1 MRVVVIGGYGNFG
14 ARMCRGLA
22 GHPGMEVI
30 AAGRNP
36 DDAQGAFADLPVKHA
51 RLDRSASDFPA
62 ALKRLAPDLV
72 IHCAGPFQSQDYRVA
87 RAALSAGSHY
97 FDLADARQFVARFG
111 QNLQSAARS
120 AQRLAI
126 SGASSVPALSSAVI
140 ASLRSRLAQI
150 DEIQI
155 ASAPGQRTPRGQAT
169 LAAVLSYAG
178 RPVKWVSGGAWRD
191 AWGWQELKRLRFYG
205 LGPRWAAACDV
216 PDLELFPRIYPGVRT
231 VEFRAAL
238 ELGVQQSAM
247 WLAASLRRHGVQVPL
262 ERWAKPLGWIASC
275 MNGFGGQL
283 TGMLVSILGRRA
295 DGSPARAEWHLT
307 ADAMHGPEIPCM
319 PAILLA
325 RKLANGGI
333 AQRGAFAC
341 TGFLELAEFERE
353 FARWRITTVV
363 REQSAD

>member
-14 ARMCRGLA
+14 VRVCRGLA
-22 GHPGMEVI
+22 SSGMEVI

-36 DDAQGAFADLPVKHA
+36 DEGEEAFGDLPVKHA
-51 RLDRSASDFPA
+51 RLDRSAAEFPV

-87 RAALSAGSHY
+87 RAALAAGSHY
-97 FDLADARQFVARFG
+97 FDLADGRQFVARFA
-111 QNLQSAARS
+111 QNVQSAARS
-120 AQRLAI
+120 AGRLAV

-140 ASLRSRLAQI
+140 ASLTGRLANI
-150 DEIQI
+150 EEIQI
-155 ASAPGQRTPRGQAT
+155 AIAPGQRMPRGQAT
-169 LAAVLSYAG
+169 LAAVFSYAG
-178 RPVKWVSGGAWRD
+178 RPFKWVSGGTWRD

-205 LGPRWAAACDV
+205 LGARWAAACDV
-216 PDLELFPRIYPGVRT
+216 PDLELFPRLYPGVRT

-238 ELGVQQSAM
+238 ELGVQQTAL

-262 ERWAKPLGWIASC
+262 ERWARPLGWAASC
-275 MNGFGGQL
+275 MNVFGGGL
-283 TGMLVSILGRRA
+283 AGMLVSVLGRRA
-295 DGSPARAEWHLT
+295 DGTRARAEWHLT
-307 ADAMHGPEIPCM
+307 ADALHGPEIPCM

-341 TGFLELAEFERE
+341 TGFLALSEFERE

-363 REQSAD
+363 REQSA

>member
-1 MRVVVIGGYGNFG
+1 MRVVVIGGYGNSG
-14 ARMCRGLA
+14 ARVCRGLA
-22 GHPGMEVI
+22 ASGMEVI

-36 DDAQGAFADLPVKHA
+36 DEAEGAFGELAVKHA
-51 RLDRSASDFPA
+51 RLDRSAPDFPA
-62 ALKRLAPDLV
+62 ALARLAPDLV

-87 RAALSAGSHY
+87 RAALAAGSHY
-97 FDLADARQFVARFG
+97 FDLADGRQFVARFA

-120 AQRLAI
+120 AQRLAV

-140 ASLRSRLAQI
+140 ASLTTRLSTI

-155 ASAPGQRTPRGQAT
+155 AIAPGQRAPRGQAT
-169 LAAVLSYAG
+169 LAAAFSYAG
-178 RPVKWVSGGAWRD
+178 RPFKWVSGGAWRD

-238 ELGVQQSAM
+238 ELGVQQSAL
-247 WLAASLRRHGVQVPL
+247 WLAAFLRRHGVRIPL
-262 ERWAKPLGWIASC
+262 EHWARPLGWIASC
-275 MNGFGGQL
+275 MNGLGGEL
-283 TGMLVSILGRRA
+283 AGMLVSVLGSRR
-295 DGSPARAEWHLT
+295 DGSRARAEWHLT
-307 ADAMHGPEIPCM
+307 ADALHGPEIPCM

-341 TGFLELAEFERE
+341 TGFLTLAEFERE